1 MYILAD
7 GQNLY
12 KNQVKIVNL
21 TPGSHLF
28 TGYHL
33 LLEKPMAVDE
43 EDCEEIARVC
53 TKSGVLVSV
62 CHVLRYFP
70 PVLKIKEVIE
80 SGAIGKVVNINHTE
94 NIGYWHF
101 AHSFVRQH

>member
-1 MYILAD
+1 
-7 GQNLY
+7 
-12 KNQVKIVNL
+12 
-21 TPGSHLF
+21 
-28 TGYHL
+28 
-33 LLEKPMAVDE
+33 MAVDE

-101 AHSFVRQH
+101 AHSFVRQQNKTQKFSVHSVWFFFPHPKAVFLS

>member
-1 MYILAD
+1 M
-7 GQNLY
+7 
-12 KNQVKIVNL
+12 
-21 TPGSHLF
+21 
-28 TGYHL
+28 

-53 TKSGVLVSV
+53 TNSGVLVSV

-70 PVLKIKEVIE
+70 PVLKMKEVIE

>member
-1 MYILAD
+1 
-7 GQNLY
+7 
-12 KNQVKIVNL
+12 
-21 TPGSHLF
+21 
-28 TGYHL
+28 
-33 LLEKPMAVDE
+33 MAVDE

-101 AHSFVRQH
+101 AHSFVRQHSDIVFIQIWSLPDFWGSFIIHFEQICPPP